1 MKEGWEPLCKFLG
14 KEIPGQ
20 PFPRKNVGGTIVAD
34 VFVEHPLA
42 IQMKKEMTNTFI
54 ILSVVVVLAAIL
66 VAYIF
71 YF

>member
-14 KEIPGQ
+14 KEIPEQ
-20 PFPRKNVGGTIVAD
+20 PFPRKNVGGTIQAD
-34 VFVEHPLA
+34 FFVEHPLA

>member
-14 KEIPGQ
+14 KEIPEQ
-20 PFPRKNVGGTIVAD
+20 PFPRKNVGGTILAD
-34 VFVEHPLA
+34 FFVEHPLA
-42 IQMKKEMTNTFI
+42 IQMKKEMTNNFF
-54 ILSVVVVLAAIL
+54 ILSVVVVMGAIL

>member
-14 KEIPGQ
+14 KEIPEQ

-34 VFVEHPLA
+34 FFVEHPLA
-42 IQMKKEMTNTFI
+42 IQMKKEITITFV
-54 ILSVVVVLAAIL
+54 LLCVVVVLAAIL
-66 VAYIF
+66 VAYVF